1 MKHETLPSPEIM
13 YRALHRQHTV
23 RFIIALSLLSWCA
36 IGSIIAAYY
45 GLTMPAIWGMLLS
58 IFLLVVAMVEGRL
71 CDTYYDKWI
80 RLAAKGLPKIDYP
93 N

>member
-1 MKHETLPSPEIM
+1 MKHETLTSPEIM
-13 YRALHRQHTV
+13 YRKLHHVHTA
-23 RFIIALSLLSWCA
+23 RFIIALSLLSWCS

-58 IFLLVVAMVEGRL
+58 MMMLVVAKIEARL
-71 CDTYYDKWI
+71 CETYYDKWI
-80 RLAAKGLPKIDYP
+80 RLAAKGFPKIDYP